1 MGSILVI
8 DGSQGEGGGQVLRTS
23 LALSMVTGRPFRID
37 GIRAGRA
44 NSGLLR
50 QHLTGVRAAA
60 EICGAT
66 VQGAELGSKQ
76 LTFEPSEVRAGDY
89 QFLIGTAGSTT
100 LVLQTIVPALLTA
113 KGSSMLVVEGGTH
126 NPAAP
131 PFDFLERVFVPLI
144 NRMGP
149 RVSAVLKRHGFFPA
163 GGGSMRV
170 EIDPVKRLQPLE
182 LLTRGEIRRR
192 TCRVLLSNLP
202 RVIAEREWKAVA
214 SGLNWPNDCLD
225 VPDLPRGHGPGNV
238 VMLELESDSL
248 TEVFTAFGRRQA
260 SSEQVADEAVT
271 QVREYLKSGAPVGE
285 YLGDQLLLPLALAG
299 RGSFMATRL
308 TRHATTNIDV
318 IRQFVNVTIES
329 KQESEHVRVEIASSV
344 QKG

>member
-23 LALSMVTGRPFRID
+23 LALSMVTGRPFRIE

-89 QFLIGTAGSTT
+89 QFSIGTAGSTT
-100 LVLQTIVPALLTA
+100 LVLQTILPALLTA
-113 KGSSMLVVEGGTH
+113 ESRSTLVLEGGTH

-131 PFDFLERVFVPLI
+131 PFDFLQRVFLPLI

-149 RVSAVLKRHGFFPA
+149 RVAVELERHGFFPA
-163 GGGSMRV
+163 GGGCFRV
-170 EIDPVKRLQPLE
+170 VVDPVEQLQPLE

-202 RVIAEREWKAVA
+202 RVIAEREWQAVA
-214 SGLNWPNDCLD
+214 SSLNWSDDCLD
-225 VPDLPRGHGPGNV
+225 VPELPHGQGPGNV

-248 TEVFTAFGRRQA
+248 TEIFTAFGRKQA
-260 SSEQVADEAVT
+260 SSEQVAHEAVT
-271 QVREYLKSGAPVGE
+271 QVREHLKSGAPVGE
-285 YLGDQLLLPLALAG
+285 HLADQLLLPLALAG
-299 RGSFMATRL
+299 RGSFVATRL

-318 IRQFVNVTIES
+318 IRQFVDVAIETTRETG
-329 KQESEHVRVEIASSV
+329 QVRVVIGS
-344 QKG
+344 

>member
-1 MGSILVI
+1 MSIVVI

-23 LALSMVTGRPFRID
+23 LALSMVTGRPFRIE

-44 NSGLLR
+44 NPGLLR

-89 QFLIGTAGSTT
+89 QFSIGTAGSTT
-100 LVLQTIVPALLTA
+100 LVLQTILPALLTA
-113 KGSSMLVVEGGTH
+113 KGRSTLVLEGGTH

-131 PFDFLERVFVPLI
+131 PFDFLERVFLPLI

-149 RVSAVLKRHGFFPA
+149 RVTAVLKRHGFFPA
-163 GGGSMRV
+163 GGGYFRV
-170 EIDPVKRLQPLE
+170 EVDPVEQLQPLD

-192 TCRVLLSNLP
+192 TCCVLLSNLP
-202 RVIAEREWKAVA
+202 RVIAEREWQAVV
-214 SGLNWPNDCLD
+214 SSLNWSDDCLD
-225 VPDLPRGHGPGNV
+225 VPELPRGHGPGNV

-248 TEVFTAFGRRQA
+248 TEIFTAFGRKQA
-260 SSEQVADEAVT
+260 SSEQVAHEAVT

-285 YLGDQLLLPLALAG
+285 HLADQLLLPLALAG
-299 RGSFMATRL
+299 RGSFVTTRL

-318 IRQFVNVTIES
+318 IRQFVDVAIETTR
-329 KQESEHVRVEIASSV
+329 ENGHVRVVI
-344 QKG
+344 GN